1 MINNESAI
9 IMNNKTTILNSISWV
24 FGIAVLAVGVI
35 YTFYG
40 NNPGLGV
47 CLVFL
52 SLIYLPPINDIMKE
66 MLGFVIPATV
76 KIILGI
82 FITWVSSGVG
92 ELFNKIN
99 LVMMEAILP

>member
-1 MINNESAI
+1 
-9 IMNNKTTILNSISWV
+9 
-24 FGIAVLAVGVI
+24 
-35 YTFYG
+35 
-40 NNPGLGV
+40 
-47 CLVFL
+47 
-52 SLIYLPPINDIMKE
+52 MKE